1 MRKVF
6 QTNRPQEAIE
16 IQQILTDLNIKF
28 EVRRKTSNILGNFFN
43 LILYNVLV
51 VGAERNNG
59 AIYIYVDEEDF
70 ECAKCVIKELECSF
84 WIP

>member
-28 EVRRKTSNILGNFFN
+28 EVRRKTSNILSDFLICFF
-43 LILYNVLV
+43 IM
-51 VGAERNNG
+51 
-59 AIYIYVDEEDF
+59 F
-70 ECAKCVIKELECSF
+70 
-84 WIP
+84 

>member
-28 EVRRKTSNILGNFFN
+28 EVRRKTSNILSDFFN
-43 LILYNVLV
+43 LFFYNVLV
-51 VGAERNNG
+51 VGTERNSG
-59 AIYIYVDEEDF
+59 IISLYVDEKDF
-70 ECAKCVIKELECSF
+70 ECVKRVISEFE
-84 WIP
+84 